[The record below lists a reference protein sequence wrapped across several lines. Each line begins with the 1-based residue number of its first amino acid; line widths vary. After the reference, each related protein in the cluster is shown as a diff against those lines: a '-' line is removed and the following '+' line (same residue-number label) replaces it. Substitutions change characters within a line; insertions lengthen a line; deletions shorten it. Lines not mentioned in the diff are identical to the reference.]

1 MLLYDLLKK
10 ADIGKVIEEDPIKTY
25 DVVPEE
31 ERCDVYERFVN
42 KLLDKEVFNIPGI
55 LLGIEKYDAIENETC
70 VDVGV
75 YYRDEI
81 ESKIANISE
90 ICNTKPAK
98 EMTEQEIS
106 EFLEMVRTDDPCEPY
121 LPSGY
126 AFEFSDWEEILGW
139 DVDQVNIDSV
149 GVNRFLSYVLFEMS
163 FNGFEEPSQEERRKE
178 LESRIEE
185 YEEIKKLPVEEQE
198 KHFVSVNVEDMF
210 KELSEKYG
218 VELPKK
224 TEEEKEKE
232 RRELNYSIVLNLQNE
247 AHMLMDFFKRRM

>member
-31 ERCDVYERFVN
+31 ERLDAYERFVN

-139 DVDQVNIDSV
+139 DVDEKNLETI
-149 GVNRFLSYVLFEMS
+149 GVNKFLSFVLFEMT
-163 FNGFEEPSQEERRKE
+163 FNGFDEMSQEERKNE
-178 LESRIEE
+178 LNSRLEE
-185 YEEIKKLPVEEQE
+185 FEELRKLPQEEQD
-198 KHFVSVNVEDMF
+198 KHFIFSEDVF
-210 KELSEKYG
+210 KELSDKYG
-218 VELPKK
+218 FELPVK

-232 RRELNYSIVLNLQNE
+232 RKNVEYSIVLNMQNE

>member
-1 MLLYDLLKK
+1 MLLYDLLKT
-10 ADIGKVIEEDPIKTY
+10 ADIRQIINEDPIKTF
-25 DVVPEE
+25 DVVQEDK
-31 ERCDVYERFVN
+31 RYKVYKTFVE
-42 KLLDKEVFNIPGI
+42 KLLSKEVFSIPGI
-55 LLGIEKYDAIENETC
+55 LLGCERYDAIEHEMTM
-70 VDVGV
+70 DMGV

-81 ESKIANISE
+81 ESKLHNISTV
-90 ICNTKPAK
+90 CNTKPAK
-98 EMTEQEIS
+98 EMTGEEI
-106 EFLEMVRTDDPCEPY
+106 EAFLEMVKQEDFNDSF

-126 AFEFSDWEEILGW
+126 AFEFTEWEEILGW

>member
-31 ERCDVYERFVN
+31 ERLDAYERFVN
-42 KLLDKEVFNIPGI
+42 KLLNKEVFNIPGI

-139 DVDQVNIDSV
+139 DVDEKNLETI
-149 GVNRFLSYVLFEMS
+149 GVNKFLSFVLFEMT
-163 FNGFEEPSQEERRKE
+163 FNGFDEMSQEERKNE
-178 LESRIEE
+178 LNSRLEE
-185 YEEIKKLPVEEQE
+185 FEELKKLPQEEQD
-198 KHFVSVNVEDMF
+198 KHFIFSEDVF
-210 KELSEKYG
+210 KELSDKYG
-218 VELPKK
+218 FELPVK

-232 RRELNYSIVLNLQNE
+232 RKNVEYSIVLNMQNE

>member
-31 ERCDVYERFVN
+31 ERCDAYERFVN

-90 ICNTKPAK
+90 ICNTKSAK

-139 DVDQVNIDSV
+139 DVDEKNLETI
-149 GVNRFLSYVLFEMS
+149 GVNKFLSFVLFEMT
-163 FNGFEEPSQEERRKE
+163 FNGFDEMSQEERKNE
-178 LESRIEE
+178 LNSRLEE
-185 YEEIKKLPVEEQE
+185 FEELRKLPQEEQD
-198 KHFVSVNVEDMF
+198 KHLIFSEDAF
-210 KELSEKYG
+210 KELSDKYG
-218 VELPKK
+218 FELPVK

-232 RRELNYSIVLNLQNE
+232 RKNVEYSIVLNMQNE

>member
-31 ERCDVYERFVN
+31 ERCDVYGRFVN

-55 LLGIEKYDAIENETC
+55 LLGSEKYDAIENETC
-70 VDVGV
+70 VDVAV

-98 EMTEQEIS
+98 EMTEQEVS
-106 EFLEMVRTDDPCEPY
+106 EFLKMVRTDDPCEPY

-139 DVDQVNIDSV
+139 DVDEKNLKTV
-149 GVNRFLSYVLFEMS
+149 GVNKFLSFVLFEMT
-163 FNGFEEPSQEERRKE
+163 FNGFDEMSQEERKNE
-178 LESRIEE
+178 LNSRLEE
-185 YEEIKKLPVEEQE
+185 FEELRKLPQEERD
-198 KHFVSVNVEDMF
+198 KHFISSEDVF
-210 KELSEKYG
+210 KTLSDKYG
-218 VELPKK
+218 FELPVK

-232 RRELNYSIVLNLQNE
+232 RKNLEYSIVLNMQNE